1 MKLEVN
7 TIFQFLTMDER
18 QYDNKQCTFATDI

>member
-7 TIFQFLTMDER
+7 TIFQSMIMDEI
-18 QYDNKQCTFATDI
+18 QYDNKRCTFTTDI